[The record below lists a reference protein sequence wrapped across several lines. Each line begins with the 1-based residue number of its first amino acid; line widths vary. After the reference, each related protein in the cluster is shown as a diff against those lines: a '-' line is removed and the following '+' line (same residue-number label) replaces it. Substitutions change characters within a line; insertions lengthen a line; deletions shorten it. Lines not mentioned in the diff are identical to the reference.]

1 MDDRYGLGMTRRE
14 AQKALK
20 EDAGLELLQKAKEL
34 RVIANQWQSALEL
47 YAFFGLQ
54 EYLKP
59 NSYSYEEDRKSVEAL
74 LNAIDDYPDI
84 VTIDLFCR
92 MLGGIGDGTARK
104 LLRGNHVEHFYIRNT
119 YFIPKVSIIDY
130 LLSSDY
136 ETYKTKLKLKADT

>member
-1 MDDRYGLGMTRRE
+1 MNR
-14 AQKALK
+14 
-20 EDAGLELLQKAKEL
+20 
-34 RVIANQWQSALEL
+34 S
-47 YAFFGLQ
+47 
-54 EYLKP
+54 EYLVKF
-59 NSYSYEEDRKSVEAL
+59 SK
-74 LNAIDDYPDI
+74 YPDI

-136 ETYKTKLKLKADT
+136 ETYKTKLNIKQTPNDQASRRNALTLLLFSSRNEEKQKCIFSNNSDVHFLHNIGRKDLQYYPNCIAHTSHSSKNRL

>member
-1 MDDRYGLGMTRRE
+1 MSSL
-14 AQKALK
+14 
-20 EDAGLELLQKAKEL
+20 
-34 RVIANQWQSALEL
+34 
-47 YAFFGLQ
+47 
-54 EYLKP
+54 
-59 NSYSYEEDRKSVEAL
+59 NS
-74 LNAIDDYPDI
+74 II

-136 ETYKTKLKLKADT
+136 ESEKESGSESLFHQMMNKYVQHE